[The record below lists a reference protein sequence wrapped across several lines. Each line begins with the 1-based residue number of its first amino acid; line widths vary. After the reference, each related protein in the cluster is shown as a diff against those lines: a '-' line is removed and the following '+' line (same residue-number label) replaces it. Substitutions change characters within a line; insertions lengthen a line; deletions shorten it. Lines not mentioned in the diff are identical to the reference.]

1 MIHYQFNPDEFDLIT
16 SYTSMTSSEEPTLY
30 PADYSM
36 EPNSCTL
43 PGSENQIQVE
53 TLPIN
58 LANYYQEIDRQ
69 RVKLKAAFARGESL
83 ENSCPGLLD

>member
-1 MIHYQFNPDEFDLIT
+1 MTQYQFNQDEFDLIT
-16 SYTSMTSSEEPTLY
+16 SYTSMTSTEELLIY
-30 PADYSM
+30 HADYSM

-53 TLPIN
+53 ISPVN

-69 RVKLKAAFARGESL
+69 RAKLKAAFARGESHA
-83 ENSCPGLLD
+83 NSCPGLLD